1 LSASENNKPAS
12 RGYHFLRHLPPLYP
26 SYDVRLEVEKL
37 EILFFQQNILNRWNM
52 LEHEAT
58 GLNVFKNGLQ
68 KIRMTKMDFMD

>member
-1 LSASENNKPAS
+1 
-12 RGYHFLRHLPPLYP
+12 
-26 SYDVRLEVEKL
+26 L